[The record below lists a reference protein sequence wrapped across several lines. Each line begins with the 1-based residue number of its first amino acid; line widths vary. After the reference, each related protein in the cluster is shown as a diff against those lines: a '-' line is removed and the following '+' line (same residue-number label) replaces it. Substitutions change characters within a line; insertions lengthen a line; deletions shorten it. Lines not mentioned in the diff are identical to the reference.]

1 MKYLKKISLLGL
13 LSVVSLTIVA
23 CGTSTTK
30 EVGSGQGRKD
40 QTPLI
45 NEQTGETITST
56 SGKIGEYEVT
66 IYDDYEVLEYFDD
79 THIIVVTYDF
89 TNNSKENNTFSS
101 AISDE
106 VFQNGIRINSALLT
120 YFLDAKKFNGDITE
134 IQPGATITLR
144 EAYKLRDTTSPVT
157 IEVKGNEY
165 RSSDTTKITKEFKL
179 Q

>member
-1 MKYLKKISLLGL
+1 MKYLKKISLLGVLVLFL
-13 LSVVSLTIVA
+13 LVVAA
-23 CGTSTTK
+23 CGSSTIS

-56 SGKIGEYEVT
+56 SGKIGDYEVT

-79 THIIVVTYDF
+79 SNIIVVTYDF

-101 AISDE
+101 TISDK
-106 VFQNGIRINSALLT
+106 VFQSGIRIHSALLT
-120 YFLDAKKFNGDITE
+120 YFLDAKKFKGDITE

-144 EAYKLRDTTSPVT
+144 KAYKIRDTTSPVT
-157 IEVKGNEY
+157 IEIEGYE
-165 RSSDTTKITKEFKL
+165 SSDTTKITKEFNL